1 MSQNTKDCP
10 ICYESYDISNMIN
23 CPNNHIASCIECLSR
38 ITNNTCPICR
48 NSLGDSITTTTTTTT
63 TRTSSRLDMIL
74 RREEVRR
81 EREERERVE
90 REREERNRFYQQR
103 WDERERV
110 EEERRRR
117 REERERVEEER
128 RNRREERERER
139 RELLEIREGLV
150 SILER
155 NQSLSNNTTPSPQPQ
170 SNNTTP
176 RPQEDQTY
184 DNNIQNII
192 RNHRSDAQRARRD
205 RERANKSYSQQS
217 RRTQLRWSK
226 KFVERSRDV
235 VLASSI
241 RDDDLF
247 NHRSMGQRLRRQRD
261 RAI

>member
-1 MSQNTKDCP
+1 MISQNTIDCP

-63 TRTSSRLDMIL
+63 TRTSSRLDMIR
-74 RREEVRR
+74 RREEARR
-81 EREERERVE
+81 ERE
-90 REREERNRFYQQR
+90 
-103 WDERERV
+103 
-110 EEERRRR
+110 
-117 REERERVEEER
+117 
-128 RNRREERERER
+128 ERER
-139 RELLEIREGLV
+139 RELLEIREGLLA
-150 SILER
+150 ILER
-155 NQSLSNNTTPSPQPQ
+155 NQPLSNNTTPSPQPQ

-184 DNNIQNII
+184 DNNIQTII
-192 RNHRSDAQRARRD
+192 RNHRSEAQRARRD
-205 RERANKSYSQQS
+205 RERANKTYSQQS

-226 KFVERSRDV
+226 KIVERSRDV
-235 VLASSI
+235 VLAKSI

-247 NHRSMGQRLRRQRD
+247 NHRSFGQRQRRQRD